1 MEASPRHNDGVPTLV
16 ATRLLAAQ
24 PDGVLCKLAARGNIG
39 AYDALYERYRTPLVA
54 FVFHLLGRGGSA
66 EDAEDIAQD
75 AFTRAFAGI
84 REKRVDGSFKAWLYT
99 IARNRSYDQMRAR
112 RENVVSL
119 DAESVA
125 PPSAPDREQPAE
137 RAEQRAELAWLLA
150 AMAQLPE
157 RQREALLLKEM
168 GGLSHDRIADELG
181 TTVSAT
187 KKLISRGRDGID
199 QAAATGGFGCPRRL
213 GRDLALAAPVLPL
226 SVSLA
231 SLGVSAGAGTAAG
244 VAAAGAGGVAAG
256 KVAATAL
263 TVLAVGGGA
272 VAVEHREAAPDAA
285 PAAQAVG
292 IPAGVSSGDPR
303 DRLIAGPIRTQSG
316 DRQGGEGRGDEPLGE
331 DRRGRGEG
339 GDQFG
344 DDGGRGRGR
353 GGDDFAG
360 RDGSGRTGGGDSRGS
375 GRSRGGSGEDGREAE
390 AEPPHPSESGE
401 SGDDSGGESGGHGG
415 SENSGPS
422 DPDSDGGGSG
432 SDPAGD

>member
-16 ATRLLAAQ
+16 ATKLLAAQ

-39 AYDALYERYRTPLVA
+39 AYDALYERYRAPLVA

-112 RENVVSL
+112 RDNVVSL
-119 DAESVA
+119 DADSVA

-150 AMAQLPE
+150 AMAELPE

-199 QAAATGGFGCPRRL
+199 QAAATGGFGRPRRL

-272 VAVEHREAAPDAA
+272 VAVEHRSTAPDAA
-285 PAAQAVG
+285 PAAQTATA
-292 IPAGVSSGDPR
+292 PPGVSSGDVRDPR
-303 DRLIAGPIRTQSG
+303 IGVPIRRESG
-316 DRQGGEGRGDEPLGE
+316 DRPGNEGRGDDLVGD
-331 DRRGRGEG
+331 DRRGRGG
-339 GDQFG
+339 GDELG
-344 DDGGRGRGR
+344 GDGGRGRGR
-353 GGDDFAG
+353 GGDDFPE
-360 RDGSGRTGGGDSRGS
+360 RDGAGS
-375 GRSRGGSGEDGREAE
+375 GGSGGSGGR
-390 AEPPHPSESGE
+390 GR
-401 SGDDSGGESGGHGG
+401 GRGGGSGGEGREPEVESAHPAEPGDDPEGHGG
-415 SENSGPS
+415 SDDSGPS
-422 DPDSDGGGSG
+422 DPDPDGGSPSSG
-432 SDPAGD
+432 PDDD